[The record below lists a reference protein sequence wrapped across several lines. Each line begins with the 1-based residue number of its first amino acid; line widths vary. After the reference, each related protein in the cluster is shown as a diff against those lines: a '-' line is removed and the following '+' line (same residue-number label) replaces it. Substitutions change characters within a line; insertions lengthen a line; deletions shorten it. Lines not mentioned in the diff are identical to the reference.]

1 MSVLGD
7 ILRSTRERKGVSQR
21 SLARRA
27 GTTQA
32 AISRIESGRES
43 PSFERFTTL
52 LLVLGER
59 LVVTSR
65 PLEHDVDPGELDHG
79 RRLSYEQ
86 RLAESASWNL
96 VATQLEIA
104 GSQAAAE
111 GRGSEPGPS
120 ADRDMAALLADAP
133 EK

>member
-1 MSVLGD
+1 M
-7 ILRSTRERKGVSQR
+7 TQR

-32 AISRIESGRES
+32 AISRIECGAQS

-59 LVVTSR
+59 PVLSTAA
-65 PLEHDVDPGELDHG
+65 LEHDLDAADVAHG
-79 RRLSYEQ
+79 RAMTPAQ

-96 VATQLEIA
+96 VATQLELA
-104 GSQAAAE
+104 GAE
-111 GRGSEPGPS
+111 AR
-120 ADRDMAALLADAP
+120 ARRRR
-133 EK
+133 

>member
-1 MSVLGD
+1 MSIMFELGD
-7 ILRSTRERKGVSQR
+7 IIRSTRERKGVSQR

-32 AISRIESGRES
+32 AISRIESGHES

-59 LVVTSR
+59 PVLTTE
-65 PLEHDVDPGELDHG
+65 PLQHDLDPGELAYG
-79 RRLSYEQ
+79 RRLTYEQ

-104 GSQAAAE
+104 GAKAR
-111 GRGSEPGPS
+111 GRG
-120 ADRDMAALLADAP
+120 P
-133 EK
+133 E

>member
-1 MSVLGD
+1 M
-7 ILRSTRERKGVSQR
+7 TQR

-32 AISRIESGRES
+32 AISRIESGAQS

-59 LVVTSR
+59 PVLSTAA
-65 PLEHDVDPGELDHG
+65 LEHDLDAADAADVADG
-79 RRLSYEQ
+79 RATTPAQ

-96 VATQLEIA
+96 VATQLELA
-104 GSQAAAE
+104 GAE
-111 GRGSEPGPS
+111 AR
-120 ADRDMAALLADAP
+120 ARRRR
-133 EK
+133 